1 MSTGAIIAIIIGVLI
16 LLAVLWF
23 LGRKGRERRLDTR
36 RDQAREIRRE
46 AEVGRAQA
54 DKTRA
59 EADAQAAEAR
69 RQEALAREQSASAEE
84 QRREARE
91 RHIEAAK
98 KDPDTDPDEAAAEFD
113 RQHPGGDT
121 PTATGAGTV
130 SDTGTTA
137 GESGTG
143 TGAADQA
150 DLPGRDQSV
159 EHYERTSEPDAEH
172 ERRFERDE
180 EGDVVRD
187 ETYEE
192 PRTNR

>member
-69 RQEALAREQSASAEE
+69 RQEALARERSASAED

-91 RHIEAAK
+91 RHLEAAK
-98 KDPDTDPDEAAAEFD
+98 KDPDADPDEAAAEFD
-113 RQHPGGDT
+113 RQHPQ
-121 PTATGAGTV
+121 
-130 SDTGTTA
+130 SDTG
-137 GESGTG
+137 GTG
-143 TGAADQA
+143 TTSAEQPNVA
-150 DLPGRDQSV
+150 GRDQSV
-159 EHYERTSEPDAEH
+159 EHYERTSEPDVDR

>member
-1 MSTGAIIAIIIGVLI
+1 MSTGLIIAIVIAALI

-23 LGRKGRERRLDTR
+23 VGRKGRERRLETR
-36 RDQAREIRRE
+36 RDEAREIRRE

-59 EADAQAAEAR
+59 EAEAQAAEAR
-69 RQEALAREQSASAEE
+69 RQDALARERSASAEE
-84 QRREARE
+84 QHQEARE

-98 KDPDTDPDEAAAEFD
+98 KDPDADPDEAAAEFD
-113 RQHPGGDT
+113 RRHAE
-121 PTATGAGTV
+121 TAG
-130 SDTGTTA
+130 TGTT
-137 GESGTG
+137 GTG
-143 TGAADQA
+143 TTDADTTA
-150 DLPGRDQSV
+150 TDRPDVPGRDQSV
-159 EHYERTSEPDAEH
+159 EHYERTSEPGAER

-187 ETYEE
+187 ETYEQ